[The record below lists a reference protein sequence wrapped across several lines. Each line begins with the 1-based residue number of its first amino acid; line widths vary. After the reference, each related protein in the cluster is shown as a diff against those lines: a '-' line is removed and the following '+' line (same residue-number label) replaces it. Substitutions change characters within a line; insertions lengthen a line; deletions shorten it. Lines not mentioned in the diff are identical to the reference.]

1 MFHPYSLDLR
11 ERAVALLDEGA
22 TSLEV
27 AELLDVSDSWVRKM
41 RLRRKA
47 LGHLIPGSP
56 PGKERLLSE
65 KQEEQLCC
73 LVFEQPDATLE
84 ELVVLMAKRMKVRA
98 SISTVS
104 RRLIEMGMS
113 RKKRVS
119 TQAKRTAPRSN
130 ESARSSSAEGSSA
143 VPHGCSSSTKR
154 ASISR

>member
-22 TSLEV
+22 TSVEV

-41 RLRRKA
+41 RLRREA

-65 KQEEQLCC
+65 AQEEQLCL

-119 TQAKRTAPRSN
+119 TQAKLTVPRSN
-130 ESARSSSAEGSSA
+130 ESASASSAGGSSEA
-143 VPHGCSSSTKR
+143 PHGCSSSTKQ

>member
-1 MFHPYSLDLR
+1 MSHPYSLDLR

-22 TSLEV
+22 TSGEV

-65 KQEEQLCC
+65 EQEQQLCL

-119 TQAKRTAPRSN
+119 TRAKRTAPRSS
-130 ESARSSSAEGSSA
+130 ESASASSVEGSSA
-143 VPHGCSSSTKR
+143 ARPGSSSSTK
-154 ASISR
+154 SGINL

>member
-27 AELLDVSDSWVRKM
+27 ADLLDVSDSWVRKM
-41 RLRRKA
+41 RLRRDA
-47 LGHLIPGSP
+47 LGHLMPGSP

-65 KQEEQLCC
+65 AQEEQLCL
-73 LVFEQPDATLE
+73 LVLEQPDVTLE

-98 SISTVS
+98 SISTIS

-113 RKKRVS
+113 RKKSLS
-119 TQAKRTAPRSN
+119 TRPKRTAPRSN
-130 ESARSSSAEGSSA
+130 ESARASSVEESSAARRVS
-143 VPHGCSSSTKR
+143 SSSTKR
-154 ASISR
+154 ASTSR